1 MHSQTIIDHLTVI
14 KEGLTAHDRYVI
26 EEACEAIKKAQQAEP
41 LGRKLAGLL
50 DVAIPFFEKEAAKEK
65 RQEAGKTL
73 RCCTWQSRTQAAQ
86 EHLNQA
92 KTVFNYDL

>member
-14 KEGLTAHDRYVI
+14 KEGLTAHDKHVI
-26 EEACEAIKKAQQAEP
+26 EEACDTLKKAQQAEP

-50 DVAIPFFEKEAAKEK
+50 DVAISFFEKEAAKEK

-73 RCCTWQSRTQAAQ
+73 RCVTWQSRTKAAQ
-86 EHLNQA
+86 ESPNQA

>member
-14 KEGLTAHDRYVI
+14 KEGLTSHDKHVI
-26 EEACEAIKKAQQAEP
+26 EEACEAIKKGQQAEP

-73 RCCTWQSRTQAAQ
+73 RCVTWQGRTKAAQ
-86 EHLNQA
+86 EYLNQA
-92 KTVFNYDL
+92 KNVFNYDL